1 MLKDKIYITDRQAF
15 IEWKRKYT
23 NSGGIFYAE
32 SISDNEE
39 EPRSYPCIL
48 LELDDYNNKFDDY
61 DIYYDFIYLTDFIS
75 DYGK

>member
-23 NSGGIFYAE
+23 TNDGKFYAE
-32 SISDNEE
+32 CLNDE

-48 LELDDYNNKFDDY
+48 LEIDDYNYKWDDY
-61 DIYYDFIYLTDFIS
+61 DIFYDFVCLTDFIS
-75 DYGK
+75 DYGKQL